1 MLQSLGTIMSPDDVF
16 NNMGMV
22 IGGRAGYISAA
33 KTSIL
38 KAKKYTSISFC
49 FLQKNKLEENNAM
62 ESAQNVYFHNNNNET
77 ARAGSM
83 SATS

>member
-1 MLQSLGTIMSPDDVF
+1 
-16 NNMGMV
+16 MV

-38 KAKKYTSISFC
+38 KVKKYTSISFC
-49 FLQKNKLEENNAM
+49 FLPKNKLDENNAM

-77 ARAGSM
+77 ARAGSEFV
-83 SATS
+83 TS